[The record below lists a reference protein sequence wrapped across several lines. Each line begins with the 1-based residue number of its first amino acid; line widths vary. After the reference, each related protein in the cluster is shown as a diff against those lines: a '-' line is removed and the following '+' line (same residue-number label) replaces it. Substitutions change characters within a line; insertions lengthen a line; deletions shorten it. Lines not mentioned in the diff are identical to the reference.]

1 MSCNSALL
9 RICLFTGLLLCSAGA
24 NALSK
29 ITLKAASAQ
38 IHAADVQHSLNKI
51 SFDLRFAEDRSS
63 VFSVT
68 AANYAFASDDGSTLG
83 ENLKPTVTGKL
94 VNDAN
99 ASLRVSGMKGKI
111 AQGEMLTPYAYA
123 SFSERPLTLNITN
136 LLINKGV
143 RRIQHAVLNDG
154 VVSIDVQ
161 DMIVDEHA
169 GLSMQSIV
177 RLDSLSKVYQSNL
190 LPVITSPLAMA
201 EVSGKASLM
210 FSLSG
215 SSLQAYQLSLQAV
228 DLKHDNPGAPAKY
241 LLSGLN
247 GNLAWTTEN
256 HAESYLEFDSASFF
270 ERIQLGKTIMPLK
283 TGNRSIGIR
292 DTVEMPVFDGSL
304 LLETFELS
312 HSGKSVD
319 VDFQGILTPVS
330 LSALTQAL
338 GWPEMQGRISGVI
351 PAIRYRDGN
360 AELAGTMLVK
370 VFDGDVLVRDVQASH
385 LLSSWPLLSA
395 NVQIRKLDLEPL
407 TRTFSFGLI
416 TGLLNGR
423 IDNLVLENWAPTA
436 FDAHFET
443 DPDSPRNRISQKAVD
458 NISNLGGSGVAGA
471 LSRSFLRFFEDFGYD
486 RLGINCVLQQG
497 VCQMSGV
504 ENAEQGYYLVK
515 GKGIP
520 RIDVIGFNDSI
531 DWVVLVDRLTA
542 ISESGAPTIQ

>member
-1 MSCNSALL
+1 MKPGSLVPVSV
-9 RICLFTGLLLCSAGA
+9 LFTGLLLGSGCAV
-24 NALSK
+24 ALSN
-29 ITLKAASAQ
+29 ISLNAASAQ
-38 IHAADVQHSLNKI
+38 IHAADMQHSLSKI
-51 SFDLRFAEDRSS
+51 SLRLQPGRNRSS
-63 VFSVT
+63 VFSAT
-68 AANYAFASDDGSTLG
+68 AGNVAFASDDGTMIG
-83 ENLKPTVTGKL
+83 ENLKL
-94 VNDAN
+94 
-99 ASLRVSGMKGKI
+99 SVSGNLAGDTKGNLSVAGLKGKI
-111 AQGEMLTPYAYA
+111 VQGEMLTPFAYA
-123 SFSERPLTLNITN
+123 SFAERPLMLEIASLSLRN
-136 LLINKGV
+136 GV
-143 RRIQHAVLNDG
+143 SRIGHASLNDG
-154 VVSIDVQ
+154 VVSVDLRNLSIDEQ
-161 DMIVDEHA
+161 
-169 GLSMQSIV
+169 GNLSMQSNIT
-177 RLDSLSKVYQSNL
+177 LDSLNKVYQSNL

-201 EVSGKASLM
+201 EVSGKASLD
-210 FSLSG
+210 FTLENST
-215 SSLQAYQLSLQAV
+215 LQAYRLSLQAV
-228 DLKHDNPGAPAKY
+228 DLKHDNPDAPAKY
-241 LLSGLN
+241 TLSGLD
-247 GNLAWTTEN
+247 GQVSWSMEN
-256 HAESYLEFDSASFF
+256 NTESYLAFDSASFF
-270 ERIQLGKTIMPLK
+270 ERIQLGKTRMPLK
-283 TGNRSIGIR
+283 TGNRSIAIR

-304 LLETFELS
+304 LLETLELS
-312 HSGKSVD
+312 HGGKGVD

-330 LSALTQAL
+330 LSELTQAL

-370 VFDGDVLVRDVQASH
+370 VFDGDVLVRDVKASH

-423 IDNLVLENWAPTA
+423 IDNLVLENWSPTA
-436 FDAHFET
+436 FEAHFET

-531 DWVVLVDRLTA
+531 DWMVLVDRLTA